1 MADVAS
7 QPDASSS
14 PLPPTQSQI
23 SPPSADATTPTGPNG
38 SIMEGIM
45 RGNPYFS
52 AGFGLM
58 GVGVALTLLRQG
70 GLLLANITQ
79 RRLLVSLEIPSR
91 DKAYPWFLQWM
102 AIEANRTVERGG
114 RPLLRLFSNE
124 LSVETTY
131 KKHLNGSSDVLFSV
145 VPGVGTH
152 IFKYR
157 GAWMRASF
165 KIATPQRQVADETG
179 HQK

>member
-1 MADVAS
+1 
-7 QPDASSS
+7 
-14 PLPPTQSQI
+14 
-23 SPPSADATTPTGPNG
+23 
-38 SIMEGIM
+38 M
-45 RGNPYFS
+45 RQ
-52 AGFGLM
+52 

-70 GLLLANITQ
+70 GLLLTSLTQ

-91 DKAYPWFLQWM
+91 DKAYPWFLQWI
-102 AIEANRTVERGG
+102 AIEANRTAGRGG

-157 GAWMRASF
+157 GAWMRVSSSNSLARLSQLAD
-165 KIATPQRQVADETG
+165 KVMAPNIADSRAKDEHDAG
-179 HQK
+179 LLGRGAL